1 MLVRPF
7 GAGAERSTQGL
18 AATLQVACRWWTS
31 ARRDHSLHA
40 LRARGSLA
48 YAMRRWARRE
58 TSHSALD
65 IFGRRAVERRRL
77 AVSHARL
84 LFSFEPVSPRGDD
97 HPGFNNVPY
106 PHALGVWVYALATLS
121 PAPWLRSA
129 VCGSRWL
136 ADLCRQSMVRKFASY
151 PSYCLCHHTAVVAG
165 LAEKNLK
172 RAPQPRAGVNI
183 AKQPAMLQRTGS

>member
-1 MLVRPF
+1 MVRNAGTMLVRPF

-106 PHALGVWVYALATLS
+106 PHALGVWYTPSPPSRPLQGSCQQCVGADGWQTCAANPWFASLRLTHRTVYAIT
-121 PAPWLRSA
+121 
-129 VCGSRWL
+129 
-136 ADLCRQSMVRKFASY
+136 
-151 PSYCLCHHTAVVAG
+151 
-165 LAEKNLK
+165 
-172 RAPQPRAGVNI
+172 PQ
-183 AKQPAMLQRTGS
+183 